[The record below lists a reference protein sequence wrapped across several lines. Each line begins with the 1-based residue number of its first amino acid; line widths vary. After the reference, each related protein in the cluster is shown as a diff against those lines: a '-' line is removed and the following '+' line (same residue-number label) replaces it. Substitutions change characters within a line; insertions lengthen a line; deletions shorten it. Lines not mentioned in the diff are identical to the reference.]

1 MEKEPPYDNGKL
13 TRTYEMVT
21 KDKEGEAHRHILH
34 VFDYNNP
41 EATEYSFLS
50 QASPITINYPEIKTR
65 KSKEE
70 LIATFPDIH
79 YGFRRLPDGTL
90 RPTHN
95 PEAID
100 LWLQI
105 VEREKPTTVIIQ
117 GDGVDAAEVGKFDP
131 DYNHYVDTL
140 QLEID
145 GMHALIC
152 RIRASCPNS
161 KIIYTRGNHCLR
173 FQKNIIKNSMPLLGV
188 RQGNLPESF
197 AVNTLPFLLR
207 LQELDIAYQDKYMA
221 TDDLIVTHGEF
232 STTRGSVAVKY
243 LGFYATSCCYAH
255 DHRVGYETRTFPNG
269 KKISAFGF
277 GCLADTTGSVPSYHS
292 RIDDRGFLV
301 PKNENWDSGAGFI
314 SISKKG
320 FFRPEFVNLSEKEV
334 SFNKRVYKAR
344 ADVVEALSSGK

>member
-1 MEKEPPYDNGKL
+1 LTKNKDHEAEIHLLHGYEPIPS
-13 TRTYEMVT
+13 
-21 KDKEGEAHRHILH
+21 
-34 VFDYNNP
+34 P
-41 EATEYSFLS
+41 EDESRFLS
-50 QASPITINYPEIKTR
+50 QASPVIINYPEIKTS

-79 YGFRRLPDGTL
+79 YGFRRLPDGSL

-105 VEREKPTTVIIQ
+105 VEREKPTTIIIQ
-117 GDGVDAAEVGKFDP
+117 GDGVDAAEIGKFDP
-131 DYNHYVDTL
+131 DYNHYAETL

-161 KIIYTRGNHCLR
+161 EIIYTRGNHCLR
-173 FQKNIIKNSMPLLGV
+173 FQKNIIRHSMPLLGV

-207 LQELDIAYQDKYMA
+207 LQELEIAYQENYMA
-221 TDDLIVTHGEF
+221 TDDFIITHGEF
-232 STTRGSVAVKY
+232 AAARGSAAVKY
-243 LGFYATSCCYAH
+243 LGFYATNCCYAH

-277 GCLADTTGSVPSYHS
+277 GCLADTKGSVPSYHS
-292 RIDDRGFLV
+292 RIDDRGFVV
-301 PKNENWDSGAGFI
+301 PNNENWDSGAGMI
-314 SISKKG
+314 QISKKG
-320 FFRPEFVNLSEKEV
+320 LIKPEFVNLSEDEV
-334 SFNKRVYKAR
+334 SFNRKLYKIR
-344 ADVVEALSSGK
+344 QDVVDALSKGQ